1 MNSEPIK
8 KFIERHSSLFWSIP
22 EEKKKKISTS
32 LLVETILNYGD
43 EYDVKELFSLIGK
56 DEVSKIFFK
65 QTKNKTRHNYFP
77 RTKHFF
83 TLYFKKNV

>member
-8 KFIERHSSLFWSIP
+8 RFIDKNSTLFWSVRQD
-22 EEKKKKISTS
+22 KKKDISTEQ
-32 LLVETILNYGD
+32 LVETILNYGD
-43 EYDVKELFSLIGK
+43 ECDVKELFSLIGK
-56 DEVSKIFFK
+56 DEVSKIFFR
-65 QTKNKTRHNYFP
+65 QTKNRTRHNYFP